1 MCDGFAHIAVATEKF
16 MGEEAILPNKT
27 NNTFW
32 LFMVKFLPFLIC
44 ELLAKVLPPTFAEE
58 SLILCESMQGLNTWI
73 QMIDHN

>member
-32 LFMVKFLPFLIC
+32 LFMVKFLPFMIC
-44 ELLAKVLPPTFAEE
+44 EPLAKVLPPTFA
-58 SLILCESMQGLNTWI
+58 
-73 QMIDHN
+73 